1 MSMGAQPTM
10 STSSTAMTPITY
22 RRGNDLDLDE
32 LLDLYRS
39 CSLGARRPID
49 DRAIFS
55 DMIRHANLV
64 ITAWDG
70 DLLVGISRSLTDFSN
85 VTYLADL
92 AVRESHQQRGI
103 GVELIRQTR
112 EALGPR
118 SMIVLLAAPAA
129 VDYYPKIGFTRHESA
144 WILGP
149 GEPLGS

>member
-1 MSMGAQPTM
+1 
-10 STSSTAMTPITY
+10 MTPITY

-32 LLDLYRS
+32 VLDLYQS

-49 DRAIFS
+49 DRAILA

-64 ITAWDG
+64 ITAWAG
-70 DLLVGISRSLTDFSN
+70 DLLVGISRSLTDFSY

-92 AVRESHQQRGI
+92 AVRESHQQQGI

-118 SMIVLLAAPAA
+118 SMIILLAAPAA

-144 WILGP
+144 WILRADD
-149 GEPLGS
+149 PLGS